1 MKKRDVLL
9 ACFMM
14 VFLGMNAFAQSSKK
28 IELTF
33 FETLTSPARTEYLQK
48 MFAKFEEKNPN
59 ITVKLISPPYE
70 QAENKLTQMLNA
82 KQPLDIIESRDA
94 TVRQFVNN
102 GQIVSL
108 EKYISSWKY
117 TSDLL
122 PVTIQSMR
130 SIDNTA
136 YILPWLYFVK
146 ALYVRTDILKSAGL
160 SVPKTI
166 EELYQE
172 AVKLTNPSANK
183 YGYVIR
189 GKHNAWKVSQDYM
202 CLSDVPNL
210 DANKFYWTKDGK
222 FAYKTPEGKA
232 ALERYLDLYKKATPK
247 DGINWG
253 FAEQINAF
261 VSGLGV
267 FLIQDPDAM
276 GMIDEQ
282 LGADKYGI
290 YPVPVGKTGKAYQ
303 DYAFQGL
310 SLVSYSPNKDAAW
323 KLMSFL
329 LEPETN
335 AEFCKT
341 YGALPVHKSTFA
353 NNKYFSS
360 GKFSAWNT
368 MLQDPETWVMAKY
381 PISDARFPAWGSYQE
396 QVMQSFML
404 GQITSDEA
412 IDRWAKYWE

>member
-1 MKKRDVLL
+1 MKKIVLMVCI
-9 ACFMM
+9 ACI
-14 VFLGMNAFAQSSKK
+14 AFTSSIFAASPKK
-28 IELTF
+28 TELTF

-48 MFAKFEEKNPN
+48 MIAKFEEANPD

-108 EKYISSWKY
+108 ENYISKWQY

-122 PVTIQSMR
+122 PVTAQSMR
-130 SIDNTA
+130 AIDNNA
-136 YILPWLYFVK
+136 YILPWLFFVK
-146 ALYVRTDILKSAGL
+146 ALYVRTDILQAAGL
-160 SVPKTI
+160 SVPKTT
-166 EELYQE
+166 EELYNE
-172 AVKLTNPSANK
+172 SVKLTNPTANK

-189 GKHNAWKVSQDYM
+189 GKHNSWKVSQDYM

-210 DANKFYWTKDGK
+210 DINRFYWTTDGT

-232 ALERYLDLYKKATPK
+232 ALERYVNLYKNATPK
-247 DGINWG
+247 DGVNWG

-261 VSGLGV
+261 VSGVGV

-276 GMIDEQ
+276 GMINEQ
-282 LGADKYGI
+282 LGAEKYGI
-290 YPVPVGKTGKAYQ
+290 YPLPVGKTGKAYQ

-323 KLMSFL
+323 KFMSFM
-329 LEPETN
+329 LEPSNN
-335 AEFCKT
+335 AEFCRV
-341 YGALPVHKSTFA
+341 YGALPVHKSTFK
-353 NNKYFSS
+353 NDKYFSS
-360 GKFSAWNT
+360 GKFAAWNT
-368 MLQDPETWVMAKY
+368 MLNDTKTWVTAKY
-381 PISDARFPAWGSYQE
+381 PISSPKFPAWGQYQE
-396 QVMQSFML
+396 QQMQML
-404 GQITSDEA
+404 LLDKITVDQA
-412 IDRWAKYWE
+412 IDRWASYWQ